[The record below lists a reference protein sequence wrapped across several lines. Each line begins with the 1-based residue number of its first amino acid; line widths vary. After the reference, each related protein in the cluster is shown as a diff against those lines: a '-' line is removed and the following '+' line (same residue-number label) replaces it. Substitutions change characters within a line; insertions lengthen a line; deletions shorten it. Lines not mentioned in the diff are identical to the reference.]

1 MSVPRRTNLK
11 LLLMPLLLMLIEAQ
25 AIKNPRPFRIAVSQ
39 QRQDNFGREK
49 KTAIKPSNHPRQQGT
64 EV

>member
-1 MSVPRRTNLK
+1 
-11 LLLMPLLLMLIEAQ
+11 MLIEAQ